1 MTQAPLWTLRL
12 GELAIPPRLAVLG
25 LTSFLA
31 LAGCGA
37 ISSQSATESSTSK
50 NTPTSKSTL
59 VAPTATIT
67 ANQVTVTTDRS
78 TYTSGDS
85 VRVTIANGRGVSIY
99 ALASKANCM
108 ALDVQMKMATG
119 WQTSNVAPCGAQGDP
134 QTLEIKPNSATTVTI
149 TAPSAGIY
157 RCALQYTTINI
168 PPPRSAPN
176 GAIADATNP
185 ASGPATTGYSNAWEV
200 KSA

>member
-1 MTQAPLWTLRL
+1 MLLRL
-12 GELAIPPRLAVLG
+12 ATFFLLSL
-25 LTSFLA
+25 LA
-31 LAGCGA
+31 LAGCSPT
-37 ISSQSATESSTSK
+37 SSHDASEKSATETR
-50 NTPTSKSTL
+50 TPQDTL

-99 ALASKANCM
+99 ALASKANCT